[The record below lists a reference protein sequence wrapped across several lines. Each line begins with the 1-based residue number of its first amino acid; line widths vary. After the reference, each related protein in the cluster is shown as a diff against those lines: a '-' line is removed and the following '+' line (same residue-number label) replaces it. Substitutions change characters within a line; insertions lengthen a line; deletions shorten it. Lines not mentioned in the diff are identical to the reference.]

1 MKKADKTL
9 DQLIVERMK
18 GAGTHPPEWQFWVWW
33 IPMAVLTI
41 VVAWFCNKPPV
52 WIGVLWFASTLGCC
66 VTCFRARRASQWRER
81 LRDRVEWTVP
91 HYLEMR
97 AMHMGMWGP
106 DDDLHLLE
114 CHESHMPGDCPLC
127 GAK

>member
-1 MKKADKTL
+1 MIKTPKTL
-9 DQLIVERMK
+9 DQLLVERMN
-18 GAGTHPPEWQFWVWW
+18 GAGVHPPEWQFWVWW
-33 IPMAVLTI
+33 IPMAGAMVFAVCGYDT
-41 VVAWFCNKPPV
+41 PP
-52 WIGVLWFASTLGCC
+52 LWLSAALFASMLLFCLS
-66 VTCFRARRASQWRER
+66 CFRAMRAAQGRER

-114 CHESHMPGDCPLC
+114 CYESHMPGDCPLC